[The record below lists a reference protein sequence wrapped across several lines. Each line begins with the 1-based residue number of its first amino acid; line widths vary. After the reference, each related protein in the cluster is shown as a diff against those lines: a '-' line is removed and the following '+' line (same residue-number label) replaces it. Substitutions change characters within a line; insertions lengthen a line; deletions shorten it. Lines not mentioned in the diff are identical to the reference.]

1 MEPTWE
7 IKADPVCL
15 LTSPAKYQ
23 PAMVLHPLGSLVEE
37 CVFGIVHQAVA
48 DDEIEVLLKLIQAPV
63 LVLINASPHGGE
75 VHWVLNVLQIIWNLQ
90 EMLMFNLLAHRKD
103 QHMPAHTHTHRALHA
118 PIDPYTHTQSPTP
131 ILTQCEAVNTHL
143 FSADR
148 LGKDV
153 VLVLLL

>member
-23 PAMVLHPLGSLVEE
+23 PAVVLHPLGSLVEE
-37 CVFGIVHQAVA
+37 RVFGVVHQAVA

-75 VHWVLNVLQIIWNLQ
+75 VHWVLNVLQIIRNLQ
-90 EMLMFNLLAHRKD
+90 EMLAVNVPPVGTSKGAARACTKAHPPTD
-103 QHMPAHTHTHRALHA
+103 PYTHTET
-118 PIDPYTHTQSPTP
+118 PTHTQSPTP
-131 ILTQCEAVNTHL
+131 WAVNTHL

-148 LGKDV
+148 LGKDA

>member
-23 PAMVLHPLGSLVEE
+23 PAMVLHALGSLVEE
-37 CVFGIVHQAVA
+37 RVFGVVHQAVA

-63 LVLINASPHGGE
+63 LVLINAAPHGGE
-75 VHWVLNVLQIIWNLQ
+75 IHRVLNVLQIIRNLQ
-90 EMLMFNLLAHRKD
+90 EMLAVNVPAVGTAKGLARTR
-103 QHMPAHTHTHRALHA
+103 AHT
-118 PIDPYTHTQSPTP
+118 PTQSPTP
-131 ILTQCEAVNTHL
+131 TLTQCEAVNTHL

-148 LGKDV
+148 LGEDA